1 MEVIMNGFLAA
12 LRRGAAVAAV
22 GAACAGTAG
31 AAQLGVLAM
40 AESVGGYRGNE
51 IAYINGGITRDE
63 ADALRNAA
71 PNFPLQLVFARRGQP
86 GANDEFVA
94 DASIAFFDE
103 HGNRVAALDG
113 QGPIF
118 LARLP
123 DGRYTIVAEFD
134 GRRQTRHVVVQNG
147 RTQKVSFLWG

>member
-1 MEVIMNGFLAA
+1 MNRMKAA
-12 LRRGAAVAAV
+12 LARGATVAALLAINGSV
-22 GAACAGTAG
+22 F

-51 IAYINGGITRDE
+51 IAYINGGVSREE

-71 PNFPLQLVFARRGQP
+71 PNFPLQLVFTQRGQQ

-94 DASIAFFDE
+94 NASIVFFDE
-103 HGNRVAALDG
+103 RGNQVASLKD
-113 QGPIF
+113 QGPMF

-123 DGRYTIVAEFD
+123 DGRYTIVVEHD
-134 GRRQTRHVVVQNG
+134 GRRQTRQVDVRNG
-147 RTQKVSFLWG
+147 RTKVVNFLWS

>member
-1 MEVIMNGFLAA
+1 MNGFLAA
-12 LRRGAAVAAV
+12 LKRGAVVAAA
-22 GAACAGTAG
+22 GAAMAGPAA

-40 AESVGGYRGNE
+40 SESVGGYRGNE
-51 IAYINGGITRDE
+51 IAYINGGISREE

-71 PNFPLQLVFARRGQP
+71 PNFPLQLVFTRRGQP

-94 DASIAFFDE
+94 DASIAFFDDR
-103 HGNRVAALDG
+103 GNRVAALTG

-123 DGRYTIVAEFD
+123 DGRYTVVAEHE
-134 GRRQTRHVVVQNG
+134 GRRQSKQVEVRQG
-147 RTQKVSFLWG
+147 RTSTVNFLWG

>member
-1 MEVIMNGFLAA
+1 MKRILAA
-12 LRRGAAVAAV
+12 SRRGAAIALVAL
-22 GAACAGTAG
+22 AG
-31 AAQLGVLAM
+31 AASAADLGVVAM

-51 IAYINGGITRDE
+51 LAYINGGVSRDE

-71 PNFPLQLVFARRGQP
+71 PNFPLQLVFTRRGP
-86 GANDEFVA
+86 AGANDEFVA

-103 HGNRVAALDG
+103 RGNRVAALTQ

-123 DGRYTIVAEFD
+123 DGRYTIVAEHD
-134 GRRQTRHVVVQNG
+134 GRRQTRVVDVRNG
-147 RTQKVSFLWG
+147 RSRTVNFLWG

>member
-1 MEVIMNGFLAA
+1 MNRMKAA
-12 LRRGAAVAAV
+12 LARGATVAALLAINGSV
-22 GAACAGTAG
+22 F

-51 IAYINGGITRDE
+51 IAYINGGVSREE

-71 PNFPLQLVFARRGQP
+71 PNFPLQLVFTQRGQP

-94 DASIAFFDE
+94 DASIAFFDDR
-103 HGNRVAALDG
+103 GNRVAALDR

-123 DGRYTIVAEFD
+123 DGRYTIVVEHN
-134 GRRQTRHVVVQNG
+134 GRRQTRQVDVRGG
-147 RTQKVSFLWG
+147 RTKVVNFLWS

>member
-1 MEVIMNGFLAA
+1 MNGFLAA
-12 LRRGAAVAAV
+12 LRRGSAVAAVAAF
-22 GAACAGTAG
+22 AGTAG
-31 AAQLGVLAM
+31 AAQLGVVAM

-71 PNFPLQLVFARRGQP
+71 PNFPLQLVFTRRGQP
-86 GANDEFVA
+86 GANDEFIA
-94 DASIAFFDE
+94 DASIGFFDA
-103 HGNRVAALDG
+103 HGNRVASLAG

-123 DGRYTIVAEFD
+123 DGRYTIVAEHD
-134 GRRQTRHVVVQNG
+134 GRRQTRQVEVRHG
-147 RTQKVSFLWG
+147 RTHTVNFLWS

>member
-1 MEVIMNGFLAA
+1 MNRTRTAVL
-12 LRRGAAVAAV
+12 RGAAVAALLALH
-22 GAACAGTAG
+22 GQAF

-51 IAYINGGITRDE
+51 IAYINGGVSREE
-63 ADALRNAA
+63 ADAIRNAA
-71 PNFPLQLVFARRGQP
+71 PNFPLQLVFARRGPP

-94 DASIAFFDE
+94 DARIAFFDA
-103 HGNRVAALDG
+103 HGNRVASIDN

-123 DGRYTIVAEFD
+123 DGPYTVVVEHD
-134 GRRQTRHVVVQNG
+134 GRRQTRQVDVRNG
-147 RTQKVSFLWG
+147 RTQVVNFLWS